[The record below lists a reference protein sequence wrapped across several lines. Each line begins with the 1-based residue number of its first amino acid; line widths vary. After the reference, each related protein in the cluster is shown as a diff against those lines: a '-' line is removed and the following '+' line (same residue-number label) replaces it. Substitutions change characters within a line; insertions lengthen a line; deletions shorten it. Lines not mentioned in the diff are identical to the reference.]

1 MTNKEKCVYN
11 LQQART
17 SHIRWL
23 NAIKLLISGVQ
34 VDEKEM
40 KPVSTESKFGQWF
53 YNEAMLFSQ
62 PNCQMSLEEIDELLS
77 KIYDEYTKIYLIY
90 YGNKQGGLKGVLG
103 FKHKV
108 NKNEAVL
115 SSHYY
120 EELLK
125 LSDQLKKKLRT
136 FESQLMS
143 LSDDKFENIATFS
156 QEEVVPEAVK
166 EEKRSDTYLYGGRV
180 Q

>member
-1 MTNKEKCVYN
+1 MMTNKEKCIYN

-23 NAIKLLISGVQ
+23 NNIKLLISGVQ

-40 KPVSTESKFGQWF
+40 KPVPTESRFGKWF
-53 YNEAMLFSQ
+53 YNEAMHFSQ
-62 PNCQMSLEEIDELLS
+62 PNCQMSLEEIDELLGQ
-77 KIYDEYTKIYLIY
+77 IYDAYTKIYLIY
-90 YGNKQGGLKGVLG
+90 FGSKQGGLKGVFG

-108 NKNEAVL
+108 NENEAVL

-143 LSDDKFENIATFS
+143 LGNEKFDNMAAFS
-156 QEEVVPEAVK
+156 QEEVVPEVIE
-166 EEKRSDTYLYGGRV
+166 EEKSDTYYYGPRG
-180 Q
+180 